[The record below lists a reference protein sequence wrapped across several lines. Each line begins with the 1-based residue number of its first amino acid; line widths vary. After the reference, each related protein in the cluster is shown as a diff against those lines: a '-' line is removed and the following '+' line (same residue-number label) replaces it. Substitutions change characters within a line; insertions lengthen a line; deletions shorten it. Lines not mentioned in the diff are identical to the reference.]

1 MENGVFTKP
10 MVCEDD
16 VYFDSCESLI
26 FTDDNDST
34 INNNNINNNSIDR
47 VFPLSA
53 KTFNLLKTIVHEF
66 DDCHCRSPLCDV
78 RVSEIIKH
86 FENIAGNDVNE
97 AETTRVDRGS
107 LACTVKRLIG
117 FYQSKLLKTGVGTS
131 CPSFVHKNRTSAA
144 AATSAKSPRCRTPRR
159 RTPRRLAQSSQ
170 RSNSPR
176 LSTAASASLSSSSPI
191 YAKKESPRRSRLDL
205 DRSTISVCRR
215 SLNYLPTPE
224 KAAIRPVSEIRKC
237 FSPGLKKQQQ
247 QQQKQRKLCDVHQST
262 QVPSIVVNDSS
273 TGKEEIV

>member
-1 MENGVFTKP
+1 MENGVFAKP

-26 FTDDNDST
+26 FTDDNDGT

-66 DDCHCRSPLCDV
+66 DDCHCQSPLCDV
-78 RVSEIIKH
+78 RVSEIIKY
-86 FENIAGNDVNE
+86 FESRAGNDVDE

-117 FYQSKLLKTGVGTS
+117 FYQSKLLKSGVGTS
-131 CPSFVHKNRTSAA
+131 GPSLVHKHRTSAT

-176 LSTAASASLSSSSPI
+176 LSTAASASLSSSSPM
-191 YAKKESPRRSRLDL
+191 YAKKETPRRSRLDL

-247 QQQKQRKLCDVHQST
+247 QQQKQRKLHGVQSA
-262 QVPSIVVNDSS
+262 QVPVIVVNDSS
-273 TGKEEIV
+273 MGKEEIV